1 MIITD
6 KYLIYDSN
14 IFYLYDE
21 TPLMNGILDMEV
33 LSEQPYFQ
41 GDQDQKRHASGP
53 FLMSGSSEFI
63 CVHQIG
69 SNYLYNMRIVQLPDS
84 ESVTLASDYQKKCDF
99 STFLE
104 DGSILMRVAHRFC
117 LFDSRGNFI
126 DGSLKAGTG
135 SC

>member
-53 FLMSGSSEFI
+53 FLMSGSS
-63 CVHQIG
+63 
-69 SNYLYNMRIVQLPDS
+69 
-84 ESVTLASDYQKKCDF
+84 
-99 STFLE
+99 
-104 DGSILMRVAHRFC
+104 
-117 LFDSRGNFI
+117 
-126 DGSLKAGTG
+126 
-135 SC
+135 

>member
-1 MIITD
+1 M
-6 KYLIYDSN
+6 
-14 IFYLYDE
+14 
-21 TPLMNGILDMEV
+21 
-33 LSEQPYFQ
+33 
-41 GDQDQKRHASGP
+41 
-53 FLMSGSSEFI
+53 
-63 CVHQIG
+63 HQIG

-126 DGSLKAGTG
+126 DEVEFNHMESQAQMYRKTIKKKHKINNSDTESSAGDKADVEVK
-135 SC
+135 